1 MIQDDLPTWPDR
13 DKIAD
18 LEHGLLA
25 RQVPGKKTSLW
36 QRFLRRWLQ
45 WPMNT

>member
-25 RQVPGKKTSLW
+25 RQVPKDAPGKKLSLW
-36 QRFLRRWLQ
+36 QRLRRWLHVR
-45 WPMNT
+45 